1 MLQFKTLNF
10 QVVTMVNLS
19 YHLLL
24 LGESVE
30 NFVTLVD
37 LQILAKGC
45 SNTCYEATRFTQK
58 ECFLTD
64 ILLFLTFVEKPP
76 ENH

>member
-10 QVVTMVNLS
+10 QIVTMVNLS

-24 LGESVE
+24 LDESVE

-37 LQILAKGC
+37 LQILVKGC
-45 SNTCYEATRFTQK
+45 SNTCYEARRFTQK

-64 ILLFLTFVEKPP
+64 ILLFLIFVKKPP
-76 ENH
+76 ENN